1 MLEDKIFWWAMLLI
15 SFLFVF
21 HGCVLLFVPDRYIPM
36 YTWGESSLRLV
47 RKPPFQFWK
56 RVGGF
61 CLSAGVL
68 LFFTLPAIFQILGAK
83 MGVVPKDDSTI
94 APGTMRWDMLGLSLL
109 VMLGGYALLIR
120 AERSVEMMF
129 SADRS
134 KLQDKLTRTLW
145 TLYVQLAA
153 LSLLVWSLLPMS
165 TFLKSFR

>member
-1 MLEDKIFWWAMLLI
+1 
-15 SFLFVF
+15 
-21 HGCVLLFVPDRYIPM
+21 
-36 YTWGESSLRLV
+36 
-47 RKPPFQFWK
+47 
-56 RVGGF
+56 
-61 CLSAGVL
+61 
-68 LFFTLPAIFQILGAK
+68 